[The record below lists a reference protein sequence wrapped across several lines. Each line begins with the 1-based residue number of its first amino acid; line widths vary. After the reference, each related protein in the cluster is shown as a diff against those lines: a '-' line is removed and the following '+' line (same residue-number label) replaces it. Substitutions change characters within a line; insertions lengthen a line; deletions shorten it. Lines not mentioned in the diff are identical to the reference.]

1 MNLRCPIRFGYAL
14 MLVSAA
20 AQAQDTAPYPSKP
33 IRVLVGFQPGGGS
46 DLLARLIGPKLGER
60 LRQSVVIDN
69 RSGAGGTIAMEIT
82 AKLQPD
88 GYTLMVASGSQI
100 TNASL
105 FTKVNYDLLKAF
117 APVSQFTSEPY
128 LWLLRPSLPVNSVRE
143 LIALA
148 KLKPGGLTCGSSGTG
163 SSAHLGI
170 ELFNSLAGVRLT
182 HVPYKGTG
190 QALIDLLGGQID
202 MTVASA
208 ISGAPHMKTGRV
220 RALAVT
226 SLKRSH
232 LFPDLPT
239 IAEGGVPGYEVVGWY
254 GLVAPQGTPTAII
267 RKLNAE
273 IAAILRTPEVIANLA
288 SNGTEAAP
296 STPQQ
301 LGATMEGDIR
311 KWTKVVAEAGIRLQ

>member
-1 MNLRCPIRFGYAL
+1 MVA
-14 MLVSAA
+14 SAPVH
-20 AQAQDTAPYPSKP
+20 AQDVSPYPSRP

-60 LRQSVVIDN
+60 LGQSVVIDN

-82 AKLQPD
+82 AKSQPD

-128 LWLLRPSLPVNSVRE
+128 LWLVRPSLPVNTVSE

-148 KLKPGGLTCGSSGTG
+148 KSKPGALTCGSSGTG

-190 QALIDLLGGQID
+190 QALIDLLGSQID
-202 MTVASA
+202 MTLASA
-208 ISGAPHMKTGRV
+208 ISGAPHIRSGRA

-226 SLKRSH
+226 SAKRSP
-232 LFPDLPT
+232 LFPELPT

-254 GLVAPQGTPTAII
+254 GLVAPHGTPGAII
-267 RKLNAE
+267 RKLNTE
-273 IAAILRTPEVIANLA
+273 IGVILKTPEVITSLAN
-288 SNGTEAAP
+288 NGTEAAP
-296 STPQQ
+296 STPQE
-301 LGATMEGDIR
+301 LGAKMQADVR
-311 KWTKVVAEAGIRLQ
+311 KWTKVVTEAGIKLQ